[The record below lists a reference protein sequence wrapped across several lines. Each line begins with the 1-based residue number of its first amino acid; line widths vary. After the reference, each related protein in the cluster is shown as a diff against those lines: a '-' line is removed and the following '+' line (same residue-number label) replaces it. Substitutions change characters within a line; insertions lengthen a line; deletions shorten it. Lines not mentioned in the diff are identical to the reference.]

1 MNSKAKLLVVWHAVL
16 SVDCDKKAVM
26 KGINHGACDY
36 LVKPVH
42 TNELKNIWQHV
53 ESRRNSEAI
62 RHISRDDDDDQR
74 SQLGTAAKSNDGA
87 NTDENK
93 ESRQAST
100 TQKKLR
106 VGWTIELHTK
116 FMEAINQI
124 GLYSKTHIM
133 N

>member
-1 MNSKAKLLVVWHAVL
+1 
-16 SVDCDKKAVM
+16 M

-87 NTDENK
+87 NTDESK
-93 ESRQAST
+93 ESTHASA
-100 TQKKLR
+100 TQKKPK
-106 VGWTIELHTK
+106 VAWTIELHTK

-133 N
+133 SLLNDTTLVVIWDFSLTNF